1 MAFGIL
7 IQNQGKIA
15 RTPGSVPYKKFI
27 TIAHATLQCTCI
39 RGDSNMVDVP
49 SRYLISLILFLRLI
63 REVNLLAPSFKEL
76 QFGRFIKN
84 SKSVNPLH
92 Q

>member
-1 MAFGIL
+1 
-7 IQNQGKIA
+7 
-15 RTPGSVPYKKFI
+15 
-27 TIAHATLQCTCI
+27 
-39 RGDSNMVDVP
+39 MVDVP

-84 SKSVNPLH
+84 GKRVILLH